1 MCLACVC
8 VVICSLLQ
16 LQFTQ
21 SLNHWSTGG
30 TGLKWETETCC
41 FTFDLQYQVCYLLE
55 TSLLL
60 VSFVSGGFK
69 RLHAAPHVP
78 LKHLPILTLFLPQR
92 HKVTAVV
99 RLILDTSTTRQQP
112 KTIHKNT
119 TCTITQQHNT
129 REQHTA
135 NKNTSTHRAQISL
148 IRHFNEV

>member
-30 TGLKWETETCC
+30 TGLSWTQIIEMLI
-41 FTFDLQYQVCYLLE
+41 FFFDPQYQVCYLLE

-92 HKVTAVV
+92 HKMTAVV
-99 RLILDTSTTRQQP
+99 RLILDTSTTRQQQ
-112 KTIHKNT
+112 KTIHENT
-119 TCTITQQHNT
+119 TYTITQQHNT
-129 REQHTA
+129 QENNTQHIT
-135 NKNTSTHRAQISL
+135 KTHDTT
-148 IRHFNEV
+148 